1 MGSRLILDLEK
12 PYKEPTMLDPGTCT
26 MKSAIDYAQELK
38 QSFGEISEDQSVTLQ
53 DSAEEF
59 LIAFLTLSHLNG
71 NRISPMTAEITIAPK
86 PANCERVG
94 TSQTCYYVRA
104 NDKSQ
109 FQPVWFA
116 DCRAAIRVSR
126 LKGTTETELIRV

>member
-1 MGSRLILDLEK
+1 
-12 PYKEPTMLDPGTCT
+12 MLDPKTCT
-26 MKSAIDYAQELK
+26 IAAATEYAQNLK
-38 QSFGEISEDQSVTLQ
+38 RSFGAIEENQSVTLQ
-53 DSAEEF
+53 DSEQEF
-59 LIAFLTLSHLNG
+59 LIAFLCLCHLNG
-71 NRISPMTAEITIAPK
+71 DRIDAKTAEITIAPK

-104 NDKSQ
+104 NDASQ